1 MKWPNARSERISGKQ
16 KAYTT
21 SVSCR
26 RAFNTGIEVF
36 VSGQRCLDTY
46 ESNYSYYCDKADSR
60 VIEMN
65 RLIELVADEWD
76 DGIAH
81 FGLKPSEILP

>member
-1 MKWPNARSERISGKQ
+1 ML
-16 KAYTT
+16 
-21 SVSCR
+21 
-26 RAFNTGIEVF
+26 
-36 VSGQRCLDTY
+36 GQRGLDPY
-46 ESNYSYYCDKADSR
+46 GANYAYYCAKADSR
-60 VIEMN
+60 VMEKN